1 MRRIFSSL
9 VSRISSGVSNNS
21 QTIFAIAAT
30 AGVVITAVSAA
41 EAGIKATKLL
51 DEYIE
56 ENQEPDCEFVPTK
69 MEVAKVVAPAFFRPV
84 ISGGLTIGSI
94 WLSWR
99 CHNLKLGNAMLG
111 VNALGQL
118 YSSTRNDFDTYRE
131 KNQELYGE
139 ENDIHIREEVTR
151 ERFEQGR
158 AFVSEKYGNK
168 VFKIYEPVLKQSFY
182 CDLIAIFDAE
192 KDLNEIFQK
201 MGKATLYDLY
211 VSLGQKPPAT
221 AKDYRW
227 SKEVDGYAWID
238 ISKTLYSDYSANDCC
253 DLGYSVG
260 PFEEEV

>member
-1 MRRIFSSL
+1 MKRIFSSL
-9 VSRISSGVSNNS
+9 ASRISSGVANNS

-30 AGVVITAVSAA
+30 AGVVFTAVSAA

-118 YSSTRNDFDTYRE
+118 YSSTRNDFKEYRD
-131 KNQELYGE
+131 KNVELYGD
-139 ENDIHIREEVTR
+139 ENDSRIREEVTR
-151 ERFEQGR
+151 KRFEEGR

-168 VFKIYEPVLKQSFY
+168 VFKVYEPVLKNTFY
-182 CDLIAIFDAE
+182 LDLITIFNAE

-201 MGKATLYDLY
+201 MGKATMYDLY

-227 SKEVDGYAWID
+227 SKEDDGYAWID